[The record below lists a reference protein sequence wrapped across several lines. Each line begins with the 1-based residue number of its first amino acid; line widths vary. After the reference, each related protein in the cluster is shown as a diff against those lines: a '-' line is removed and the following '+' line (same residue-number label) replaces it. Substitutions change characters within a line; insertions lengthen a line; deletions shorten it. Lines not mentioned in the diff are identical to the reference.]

1 MDTPISTYLK
11 QLHKKYQKG
20 DAREESYYGTLESF
34 LKNYSEQKRKKKIDI
49 TVLPKQTE
57 AGNPDFRIWD
67 GKQDVV
73 GYIEA
78 KDIGKNLDDYVICT
92 LKSGHKT

>member
-1 MDTPISTYLK
+1 MQILIQDYLK
-11 QLHKKYQKG
+11 LLHKKYQKG
-20 DAREESYYGTLESF
+20 DAREESYYSTLETF
-34 LKNYSEQKRKKKIDI
+34 LKTYSEQKRKKKIDV

-73 GYIEA
+73 GLY
-78 KDIGKNLDDYVICT
+78 
-92 LKSGHKT
+92 

>member
-1 MDTPISTYLK
+1 MIEEYLK
-11 QLHKKYQKG
+11 QLTTKFNKG
-20 DAREESYYGTLESF
+20 DAREESYYSTLESF
-34 LKNYSEQKRKKKIDI
+34 IKNYSEQKRKKKIDV

-73 GYIEA
+73 G
-78 KDIGKNLDDYVICT
+78 
-92 LKSGHKT
+92 